1 MIIVNQITWLYARC
15 VVGESVL
22 ITHKTENAFG
32 HEREIPTIPP
42 GNRSYVAEQ
51 VIIYLLDAR
60 RTLSAALAL
69 CGGVKMN

>member
-1 MIIVNQITWLYARC
+1 MIITNQILWLYARC
-15 VVGESVL
+15 VTGESVL
-22 ITHKTENAFG
+22 ITYKTGNVLG

-60 RTLSAALAL
+60 RTLCAALAL